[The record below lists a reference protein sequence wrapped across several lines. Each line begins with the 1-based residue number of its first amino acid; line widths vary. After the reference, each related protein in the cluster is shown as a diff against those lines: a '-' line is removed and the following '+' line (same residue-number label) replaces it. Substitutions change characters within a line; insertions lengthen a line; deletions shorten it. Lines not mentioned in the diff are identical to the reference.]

1 MPSFVYVVF
10 QIMKNNMIFRNVT
23 LTKTVFKVNFR
34 IHVSVYN
41 YYELLFIKSDTDKF
55 WLF

>member
-10 QIMKNNMIFRNVT
+10 QSMKNNMIFRNVT
-23 LTKTVFKVNFR
+23 LTKTVFEVNFR

-41 YYELLFIKSDTDKF
+41 YYELLFINSDTDKF
-55 WLF
+55 